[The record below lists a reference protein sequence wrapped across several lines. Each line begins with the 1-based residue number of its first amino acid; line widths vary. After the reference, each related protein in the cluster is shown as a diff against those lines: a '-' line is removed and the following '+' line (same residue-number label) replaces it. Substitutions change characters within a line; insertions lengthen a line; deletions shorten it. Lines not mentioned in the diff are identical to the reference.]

1 ILPPLHRWRQPGSRS
16 RGYPEVPSARGDRM
30 SRFLITYHGSGMP
43 DDPELMEQAKAAF
56 GNWVAGA
63 GDAIVD
69 PGAPVQM
76 VTQVA
81 NDGATDAVQ
90 IGGYS
95 IIQADNADA
104 AAAVLSSHPYVAR
117 GGTLQVNQILEV

>member
-1 ILPPLHRWRQPGSRS
+1 VSK
-16 RGYPEVPSARGDRM
+16 
-30 SRFLITYHGSGMP
+30 FLITYHGSGMP
-43 DDPELMEQAKAAF
+43 QDPAMMEQAKAQF
-56 GNWVAGA
+56 GAWVAGA

-81 NDGATDAVQ
+81 NGDATDVAQ

-95 IIQADNADA
+95 IIQADDADG
-104 AAAVLSSHPYVAR
+104 AAAVLASHPYVSR

>member
-1 ILPPLHRWRQPGSRS
+1 
-16 RGYPEVPSARGDRM
+16 M
-30 SRFLITYHGSGMP
+30 SRFLVTYHGSGMP
-43 DDPELMEQAKAAF
+43 DDPTLIEQAKAAF
-56 GNWVAGA
+56 GSWVAGA

-69 PGAPVQM
+69 PGAPVHM

-81 NDGATDAVQ
+81 SEGATEAVQ

-95 IIQADNADA
+95 IIQADSVDDA
-104 AAAVLSSHPYVAR
+104 TAVLSSHPYVSR

>member
-1 ILPPLHRWRQPGSRS
+1 
-16 RGYPEVPSARGDRM
+16 M
-30 SRFLITYHGSGMP
+30 SRFLVTYHGSGMP
-43 DDPELMEQAKAAF
+43 DDPALMEQAKMAF

-81 NDGATDAVQ
+81 SEGATDAVQ

-95 IIQADNADA
+95 IIRADSVDDA
-104 AAAVLSSHPYVAR
+104 RAVISSHPYVAR
-117 GGTLQVNQILEV
+117 GGTLQVNQILAV

>member
-1 ILPPLHRWRQPGSRS
+1 
-16 RGYPEVPSARGDRM
+16 M

-69 PGAPVQM
+69 PGAPVQI
-76 VTQVA
+76 VKQVA